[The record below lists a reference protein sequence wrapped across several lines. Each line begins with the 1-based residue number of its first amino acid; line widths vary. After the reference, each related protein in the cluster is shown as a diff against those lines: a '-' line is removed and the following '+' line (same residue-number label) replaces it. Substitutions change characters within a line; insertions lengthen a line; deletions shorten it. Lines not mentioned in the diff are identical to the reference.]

1 MAGLTTASTDPV
13 APQAADATPPA
24 AEDAEERPTLRRR
37 TAVGAFYVALAAAV
51 LPVLVA
57 AVRASVRGWVP
68 TSDMGYLA
76 IRAWDVLSRHPPL
89 VGSPASASDGVGR
102 EIYQPGALQYDLL
115 AFPVRLIGRGPGT
128 AVTIA
133 LVNIMAIVGVAWLLR
148 RAHGIAAATIGLAA
162 MALLAWSMGSE
173 LLYDPW
179 PTYSPLFALVLLL
192 VAVWCAVAGE
202 VVALPV
208 LVVTGSYVA
217 QVHLSFGP
225 MVAGLVGFT
234 AIASAVTAWRRRRQ
248 DPAGWS
254 ARRRRLL
261 RWWSIA
267 LVVGLLCWAQ
277 PLAQQFFGP
286 GEGNLGALVRS
297 GDSNLHHPGVSDALR
312 VLGGI
317 LAVPPAWL
325 APSFGAPSFDPD
337 GDGRPLLLAT
347 AALVALLGAVAV
359 LGWRALRRG
368 STTLAAAAATVLV
381 AFGLGFV
388 SVLRMPLTYGLTPH
402 YLRWLWPLG
411 LAVWVVPAL
420 GVIEELQAAARFRNG
435 RAITLVGVGAAAVAV
450 VGGVA
455 ALPTVD
461 NGTTSPRWS
470 VEAVQDLAPDV
481 VAAVDEWG
489 PVLVDLT
496 IDWPT
501 IFVGPPLLGELQD
514 AGIPFQVDQR
524 ILARQVG
531 FHREAQAG
539 ETYPHLSVRGGP
551 AQPQAGEEVVASW
564 SSLSEDD
571 RAELERL
578 GEQLTDVIGHVGVPL
593 RSDAAATYRALGR
606 DDHLAALRDA
616 RRDPDQL
623 VTTDILWSA
632 VRGDV
637 ADYAGHSL
645 VDDASLPR
653 DARRTLAR
661 WSELAERRDRQ
672 QVTVYL
678 TTE

>member
-37 TAVGAFYVALAAAV
+37 TAVGAFYVALVAAV

-57 AVRASVRGWVP
+57 TVRAAVRGWEP

-115 AFPVRLIGRGPGT
+115 ALPVRVIGRGPGT

-133 LVNIMAIVGVAWLLR
+133 LVNIMAILGVGWLLR
-148 RAHGIAAATIGLAA
+148 RGHGSAAATIGLAA

-179 PTYSPLFALVLLL
+179 PTYSPLFALVLVL
-192 VAVWCAVAGE
+192 VAVWCAVAGDL
-202 VVALPV
+202 VALPV
-208 LVVTGSYVA
+208 LVAAGSYVA
-217 QVHLSFGP
+217 QAHLSFGP

-234 AIASAVTAWRRRRQ
+234 AIASAATTWRRRRP
-248 DPAGWS
+248 DSAGCS
-254 ARRRRLL
+254 ARRRGVL

-267 LVVGLLCWAQ
+267 LAVGLVCWAQ
-277 PLAQQFFGP
+277 PLAQQLFGS

-297 GDSNLHHPGVSDALR
+297 GDSALRHPGVGDAVR
-312 VLGGI
+312 VLGGT

-347 AALVALLGAVAV
+347 AALVAVLGAVAV

-381 AFGLGFV
+381 AVGLGFV

-411 LAVWVVPAL
+411 LTVWVVVAL
-420 GVIEELQAAARFRNG
+420 GVVEELQAATRFRNG
-435 RAITLVGVGAAAVAV
+435 RAIRLVDAGAAAVAV
-450 VGGVA
+450 VAAVA

-461 NGTTSPRWS
+461 NGTTSPGWS
-470 VEAVQDLAPDV
+470 VEAARDLAPAV
-481 VAAVDEWG
+481 VAAVDGQG
-489 PVLVDLT
+489 PVLVDLA

-501 IFVGPPLLGELQD
+501 IFVGPPLLGGLQD
-514 AGIPFQVDQR
+514 AGIPFRVDQR

-531 FHREAQAG
+531 FHRQAHAG
-539 ETYPHLSVRGGP
+539 ETYLHLSVRGGRP
-551 AQPQAGEEVVASW
+551 EPQTGEEVVASW
-564 SSLSEDD
+564 SSLSDDD

-578 GEQLTDVIGHVGVPL
+578 GEQLSNLFGRVGVPL
-593 RSDAAATYRALGR
+593 RPDAAVTYGALGLEE
-606 DDHLAALRDA
+606 HLAALRDPRA
-616 RRDPDQL
+616 DPDQL
-623 VTTDILWSA
+623 VTTDVLWSA
-632 VRGDV
+632 VRGDA

-645 VDDASLPR
+645 VDDASLPQ
-653 DARRTLAR
+653 DARQALAR

-678 TTE
+678 TT